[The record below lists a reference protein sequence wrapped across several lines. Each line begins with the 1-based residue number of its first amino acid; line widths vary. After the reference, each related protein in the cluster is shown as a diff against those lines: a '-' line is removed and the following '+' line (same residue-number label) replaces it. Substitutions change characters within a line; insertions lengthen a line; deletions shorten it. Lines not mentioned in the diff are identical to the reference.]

1 MIVLESLPYLF
12 VACAT
17 PWHFLRS
24 CVKDC
29 SENDGPAQALPS
41 GAACSEYHGN
51 VASGKNAA
59 ESLWL
64 ALLY

>member
-1 MIVLESLPYLF
+1 MSKGAGEAHDCSPSSLLPVPLHDIFEDLVLE
-12 VACAT
+12 
-17 PWHFLRS
+17 
-24 CVKDC
+24 DC

-59 ESLWL
+59 ESP
-64 ALLY
+64 